1 MAIQKRAGGNPAAV
15 KSDEMLAA
23 AAVIS
28 SPAVKRTV
36 HKLMDGDLQLFQKP
50 TSCFW
55 QCAATVVSVS
65 QRPRFQFR
73 PQHFLYFLPEP
84 QGHGSLRP
92 TFSFAAEDDDVGI

>member
-1 MAIQKRAGGNPAAV
+1 MAIQKRAGGSPAAA

-50 TSCFW
+50 TRCFW
-55 QCAATVVSVS
+55 QCAATVVWLLWGIS
-65 QRPRFQFR
+65 QQAEISPLISGAISNIFEACFPR
-73 PQHFLYFLPEP
+73 
-84 QGHGSLRP
+84 
-92 TFSFAAEDDDVGI
+92 

>member
-1 MAIQKRAGGNPAAV
+1 MAIQKRAGSSPAAV

-55 QCAATVVSVS
+55 QCAATVGKLV
-65 QRPRFQFR
+65 RPPRID
-73 PQHFLYFLPEP
+73 PPLM
-84 QGHGSLRP
+84 
-92 TFSFAAEDDDVGI
+92 

>member
-1 MAIQKRAGGNPAAV
+1 MPIHKRSGSSPAAV

-28 SPAVKRTV
+28 SPVVKRTV

-55 QCAATVVSVS
+55 QYPATVGGK
-65 QRPRFQFR
+65 QFR
-73 PQHFLYFLPEP
+73 YSTKEE
-84 QGHGSLRP
+84 
-92 TFSFAAEDDDVGI
+92 SFAEAQDVAKDWFLSMSGKARAG